1 MVAQVA
7 EVRSLAADLGI
18 TCIMAVKLDA
28 TRCLVEQQQE
38 DQQAAR
44 RQAGSVQAAGAGETR
59 WQQPGDCLPCMVMPC
74 VKAAGRWSASLLHMI
89 VQWMAGTG

>member
-1 MVAQVA
+1 MMAAHGVRQAHADATGHMVAQVA

-18 TCIMAVKLDA
+18 TCITAVKLDA

-44 RQAGSVQAAGAGETR
+44 QQAGSAQTAGAGAGAGETF
-59 WQQPGDCLPCMVMPC
+59 WQRLGDCLPCT
-74 VKAAGRWSASLLHMI
+74 W
-89 VQWMAGTG
+89 